1 MAGIGFEFRKLL
13 QKDTYWGIFQAYG
26 YSGVVSSGPWVL
38 SIIGILI
45 VGIYSAGTV
54 SPAIAVVQFQVSITY
69 LFMASLVL
77 TGFVQ
82 LAYTR
87 YIADRL
93 FEGRVDLVTP
103 TFNGLLMIVV
113 VASGIL
119 GTIAVFYLFP
129 DQSNFYRLLMLSAF
143 VILCCIWCCTIV
155 LAGVKQYK
163 VIVAMFGLGYIIVV
177 GGAFLLRPWGMEGL
191 LLGFVLGHFV
201 LLMGM
206 LIMIFRNYP
215 GQVFIGFD
223 FLEKRRIYISLA
235 FTGLFYNLG
244 IWIDKIMFW
253 YNPDTGQRI
262 VGLLNQSVIYDFPVF
277 LAYLCIMPGMAVFL
291 VRIETDFVDFYQKFY
306 DSVREGGS
314 LDYLN
319 EIRDEMVYAVR
330 QGIFEIMKIQGI
342 TVLIVFIAGPALLR
356 WVGISEL
363 HLPLLYVQVVGAS
376 LQVVFLGLLNVFF
389 YLDKR
394 AIVLILTFTF
404 VVLNVALTAL
414 SFYLGPAYYGYGY
427 AVSLLLC
434 VLIAMQWLEH
444 RLSRLEYETFMLQ

>member
-26 YSGVVSSGPWVL
+26 YSGVVSSGPWIL

-45 VGIYSAGTV
+45 VGIYSAGAV

-77 TGFVQ
+77 TGLVQ

-93 FEGRVDLVTP
+93 FENRVDLVTP

-113 VASGIL
+113 VASGL
-119 GTIAVFYLFP
+119 AGTAAVFYLFP
-129 DQSNFYRLLMLSAF
+129 DQGNSYRLLMLAAF

-177 GGAFLLRPWGMEGL
+177 GGGLLLRPWGMEGL

-206 LIMIFRNYP
+206 LMMIFRNYP
-215 GQVFIGFD
+215 GNVFIGFD
-223 FLEKRRIYISLA
+223 FLDKRRIYVTLA

-253 YNPDTGQRI
+253 YNPDTGERI
-262 VGLLNQSVIYDFPVF
+262 VGLLNHSVIYDLPVF

-356 WVGISEL
+356 WAGISEL

-414 SFYLGPAYYGYGY
+414 SFHLGPAYYGYGY
-427 AVSLLLC
+427 AVSLLIC
-434 VLIAMQWLEH
+434 VLVAMQWLEH